1 MKTLVKFI
9 VLLITTSVFAQ
20 NSIERS
26 IGEFTELKVYDLIHV
41 ELIKSDQNKVVIT
54 GENTDDVIL
63 KNTNGVLKVKMNLGE
78 IFDGDKTH
86 VKLYYTSIDTIDAN
100 EGAVVKSEDIIDQFE
115 IDLKAQEGAS
125 INVPIKVKY
134 ANIKSVT
141 GSTIIANGSAKN
153 QDVSLSTGGIYK
165 GSDVDTEHTEI
176 SVKAGGEG
184 HVRATKLLDIKITAG
199 GDVYIYGHP
208 ETVNETKALGGRVK
222 RVDS

>member
-1 MKTLVKFI
+1 MKSLVKFV

-20 NSIERS
+20 NAIERQ

-54 GENTDDVIL
+54 GDNTEDVIL
-63 KNTNGVLKVKMNLGE
+63 KNTNGVLKIKMNIGE

-86 VKLYYTSIDTIDAN
+86 VKLYYISVDTIDVN
-100 EGAVVKSEDIIDQFE
+100 EGAIVKSEDTIEQFE

-125 INVPIKVKY
+125 IEVPINVKY

-141 GSTIIANGSAKN
+141 GGIITATGQAKTQN
-153 QDVSLSTGGIYK
+153 VSLSTGGVFK
-165 GSDVDTEHTEI
+165 GSDVDTETTEI
-176 SVKAGGEG
+176 AIKAGGEG
-184 HVRATKLLDIKITAG
+184 HVRASKLLDINIRAG
-199 GDVYIYGHP
+199 GDVYIYGRP
-208 ETVNETKALGGRVK
+208 ETINESKALGGRIK